1 MTEEQHDL
9 LGESSWS
16 DELLAH
22 LDEIPAEIKR
32 KWPKDLA
39 ALLDIFEATLKRMG
53 FENAEAR
60 RIAHAL
66 LAEQSVYCGGRH
78 IYIPKG
84 DRLKQAIRDL
94 ELWRDWHDHAMVPD
108 VLARKYNISV
118 QHVYRIIN
126 EQRAIH
132 LRRVQPELFPDTG
145 RSNE

>member
-16 DELLAH
+16 DELLEH

-39 ALLDIFEATLKRMG
+39 ALLDIFEAALKRG
-53 FENAEAR
+53 GLDDTQAKR
-60 RIAHAL
+60 LAHAL
-66 LAEQSVYCGGRH
+66 LAEQAMYCGGRH

-84 DRLKQAIRDL
+84 DRLKQAIRDV
-94 ELWRDWHDHAMVPD
+94 ELFRDWHDKGLVPD
-108 VLARKYNISV
+108 ALAAKYRISV

-126 EQRAIH
+126 EQRSIH
-132 LRRVQPELFPDTG
+132 LRRVQPTLF
-145 RSNE
+145 